1 MLFKTMIRT
10 PASTGLLAMA
20 TGALALVAM
29 TGSSHALVLTE
40 TNTLNV
46 LIDYTSVTDTIN
58 ITGGGTVLGLTVTID
73 FTKCGE
79 TFTGPTCT
87 DPGRPYYG
95 EIDFKLK
102 NGTTTIDLVQGSNLV
117 GTYAWQTSGPGVRA
131 IVTFDDAAAD
141 LVGSTNGGIPEDG
154 TFQPI
159 GSLASFLG
167 FNAAGAWELIMADE
181 ESPDPLWVAIAVH
194 AAKTVLGKGI
204 ALLGGLAV
212 PLDRF
217 DIDNW
222 NTSTEIIHETEA
234 VLGGGIAP
242 LGGHAEPL
250 HC

>member
-102 NGTTTIDLVQGSNLV
+102 NGATTIDLVQGSNLV

-167 FNAAGAWELIMADE
+167 YNAAGAWELIMGDKE
-181 ESPDPLWVAIAVH
+181 PPDPLWVTSWTIDITTEDPAPTCCTNEPDPEPEPEPTVVSEPGTLAI
-194 AAKTVLGKGI
+194 LGLGI
-204 ALLGGLAV
+204 IGLGIS
-212 PLDRF
+212 RRKR
-217 DIDNW
+217 
-222 NTSTEIIHETEA
+222 ST
-234 VLGGGIAP
+234 
-242 LGGHAEPL
+242 
-250 HC
+250 

>member
-1 MLFKTMIRT
+1 MLFKSKIRT

-40 TNTLNV
+40 TNTLNL
-46 LIDYTSVTDTIN
+46 LIDYTTVTDTIN
-58 ITGGGTVLGLTVTID
+58 IIGGGTVLGLTVTID

-102 NGTTTIDLVQGSNLV
+102 NGATTIDLVLGSNLV

-131 IVTFDDAAAD
+131 IVTFDDAAAA
-141 LVGSTNGGIPEDG
+141 LVGSTNGGIPETG

-167 FNAAGAWELIMADE
+167 YNAAGAWELIMGDKE
-181 ESPDPLWVAIAVH
+181 PPDPLWVTSWTLDITTEDPAPTCCTNEPDPEPGPTAVSEPGTLAI
-194 AAKTVLGKGI
+194 LGLGI
-204 ALLGGLAV
+204 IGLGISRRRKSA
-212 PLDRF
+212 
-217 DIDNW
+217 
-222 NTSTEIIHETEA
+222 
-234 VLGGGIAP
+234 
-242 LGGHAEPL
+242 
-250 HC
+250 